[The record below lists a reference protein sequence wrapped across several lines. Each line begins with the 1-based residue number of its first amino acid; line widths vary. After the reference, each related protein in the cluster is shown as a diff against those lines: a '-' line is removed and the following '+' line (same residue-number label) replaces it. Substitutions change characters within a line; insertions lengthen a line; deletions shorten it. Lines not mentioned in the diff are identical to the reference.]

1 MTLRQGNSADLVLN
15 IDVNEK
21 AKSFKYEYDTEL
33 FSLNKT
39 TVKIC
44 DKGSYKGENG
54 DTLRITCK
62 KEFSED
68 KEICLYAY
76 DGQENKSL
84 AGKLIVKANDDK
96 HRYALDVVMV
106 RVKTDLYAEG
116 KSLGNVPPKN
126 PSRKIILEKYFSQCY
141 IDANIEECELDLT
154 TPDRKEAFLAY
165 TDEELLKRKDL
176 SNLKI
181 YDYLTSVLS
190 SSSDT
195 AKYAYYYKIY
205 LINEDADGDSSL
217 YGRARGICSKEV
229 IVLSPGLDDTTCAHE
244 LFHALGLYHSFSNLN
259 QHTFEKNKTDN
270 IMDYSDVCK
279 TPIPVV
285 ATWQFQWN
293 ILHENLPT
301 VAQWKKKKRKEEK
314 KKRKINK

>member
-1 MTLRQGNSADLVLN
+1 MNQSSVPILDIGHYPSADDL
-15 IDVNEK
+15 
-21 AKSFKYEYDTEL
+21 S
-33 FSLNKT
+33 
-39 TVKIC
+39 
-44 DKGSYKGENG
+44 
-54 DTLRITCK
+54 ITCN
-62 KEFSED
+62 KEFPED

-76 DGQENKSL
+76 DEQGNKSL

-106 RVKTDLYAEG
+106 RVKTDLRNNSKSKG
-116 KSLGNVPPKN
+116 KQPSEN
-126 PSRKIILEKYFSQCY
+126 PFRKIILEKYFSQCY

-190 SSSDT
+190 SNSDT
-195 AKYAYYYKIY
+195 AKYASYYKIY
-205 LINEDADGDSSL
+205 LINEEADGDSFL

-244 LFHALGLYHSFSNLN
+244 LFHALGLYHSFSDLNL
-259 QHTFEKNKTDN
+259 HTFEEYKTDN
-270 IMDYSDVCK
+270 IMDYSDVGPEK
-279 TPIPVV
+279 IPVI

-301 VAQWKKKKRKEEK
+301 VAQWKKKKRKEEE